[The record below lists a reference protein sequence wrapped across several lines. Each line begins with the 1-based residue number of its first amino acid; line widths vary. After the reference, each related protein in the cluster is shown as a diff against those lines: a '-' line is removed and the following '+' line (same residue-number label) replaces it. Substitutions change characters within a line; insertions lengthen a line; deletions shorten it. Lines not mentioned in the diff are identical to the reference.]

1 METIYTQYHLT
12 IAIGQVHVA
21 EYQWN
26 HHSSMA
32 FLFQTKYNK
41 SVYVVDVEEPDP
53 DIEATI
59 GDIEEPPTQTERP
72 DTSTKP
78 SFLRTQEINVEP
90 PAKQFRQGLK
100 KSKSKFRKTN
110 RGGPIFY

>member
-1 METIYTQYHLT
+1 MS
-12 IAIGQVHVA
+12 VA
-21 EYQWN
+21 L
-26 HHSSMA
+26 
-32 FLFQTKYNK
+32 LFQTKYNK
-41 SVYVVDVEEPDP
+41 SVYDVDVEEPDP

-78 SFLRTQEINVEP
+78 SFLRTQETNVEP

-100 KSKSKFRKTN
+100 KSKSKFSKTN